1 MIDAILGIIPSWQ
14 VPAYFYLLYAARFEA
29 QRFQRSFRKPHP
41 IVVGFIGWTWL
52 LSSIFSYMFLVAFAV
67 DFSILGAV
75 ILYLGSMLLGLVE
88 EFIWPRHDNLA
99 LQLGSSGATYP
110 LMWLL
115 FSEVSWFGF
124 S

>member
-1 MIDAILGIIPSWQ
+1 
-14 VPAYFYLLYAARFEA
+14 
-29 QRFQRSFRKPHP
+29 
-41 IVVGFIGWTWL
+41 
-52 LSSIFSYMFLVAFAV
+52 MFLVAFAV

-88 EFIWPRHDNLA
+88 EFVWPRLDNLA
-99 LQLGSSGATYP
+99 FQLVSSGATYP

-115 FSEVSWFGF
+115 FREVSWFGL